1 MGLLALRKFFSS
13 PKNSSKLLLFELRK
27 CHRRLHSS
35 LDDLEKLKTAG
46 FNQTEAQ
53 ELIEGIDLELNK
65 LVEEFAGG
73 DDLKK
78 LSDNL
83 DEKMSSVI
91 SFVIST
97 SPFQMNFI
105 PTKNLSSST
114 TTTTTTTTS
123 TSTSTS
129 TIASNS
135 NTTSAN
141 TSTGL
146 AIINPFP
153 AMTDPK
159 ILEKEIKTTA
169 QQLTDEIKQL
179 QADCQLEAN
188 LEAKRREEVDAL
200 MEEKLETA
208 SEYVKERV
216 KLLNDHL
223 NQVSRQVLTAIGGK
237 RIFIT

>member
-1 MGLLALRKFFSS
+1 MGLLLALR
-13 PKNSSKLLLFELRK
+13 NSKSLLFELRK

-35 LDDLEKLKTAG
+35 LELEKLKAAG
-46 FNQTEAQ
+46 FNQVEAQ
-53 ELIEGIDLELNK
+53 KLIEGIDLELNK

-73 DDLKK
+73 DELKK
-78 LSDNL
+78 LSENF
-83 DEKMSSVI
+83 DEKMGSVI

-97 SPFQMNFI
+97 SPFQMNFV
-105 PTKNLSSST
+105 PNNNL
-114 TTTTTTTTS
+114 S

-129 TIASNS
+129 SS
-135 NTTSAN
+135 NTSSS
-141 TSTGL
+141 STGL

-200 MEEKLETA
+200 MEEKLENA

-223 NQVSRQVLTAIGGK
+223 NQVSRQVLTAIGG
-237 RIFIT
+237 IIIIILIT